1 MLFGIIRYK
10 QDKQEDEET
19 IMLLKNKITELKT
32 SLRNMMTAVKHTED
46 KSSAVAKSLQSNE
59 QAVLKKQVGSRV
71 NTYYFGCD
79 ISGKWVEDMVKS
91 KKEPKRECLK
101 I

>member
-1 MLFGIIRYK
+1 MLSICILRALKFIIMLFVIIRYK

-59 QAVLKKQVGSRV
+59 QAVLKKQVGPSRF

-79 ISGKWVEDMVKS
+79 ISEI
-91 KKEPKRECLK
+91 C
-101 I
+101 

>member
-1 MLFGIIRYK
+1 MLSICILRALKFIIMLFVIMRYK

-59 QAVLKKQVGSRV
+59 QAVLKKQVGSRF
-71 NTYYFGCD
+71 NTNYFGCD
-79 ISGKWVEDMVKS
+79 ISEIG
-91 KKEPKRECLK
+91 
-101 I
+101 